1 MNDNNVQDPGFLE
14 VMQNMSVSSPSP
26 FRSYAK
32 IGQTAAEAGD
42 GPSDTDGLT
51 LVFEKDVAVD
61 LKARAL
67 KYGFDNAP
75 GFIQAAVSVFGQ
87 MLAAAQDDGYTQVIL
102 LNPKT
107 EEVIQVAMPGAQE
120 D

>member
-1 MNDNNVQDPGFLE
+1 MNDNVQDPGFLE

-32 IGQTAAEAGD
+32 IGQTAAEAGEQ
-42 GPSDTDGLT
+42 PSDTDGLT

-67 KYGFDNAP
+67 KFGYDNAP
-75 GFIQAAVSVFGQ
+75 GFIQAAVSVYGQ
-87 MLAAAQDDGYTQVIL
+87 MLAAARDEGYTKVIL
-102 LNPKT
+102 FNPET
-107 EEVIQVAMPGAQE
+107 EEVIQVPLVDNE

>member
-1 MNDNNVQDPGFLE
+1 MNDDIKDPGFLE

-32 IGQTAAEAGD
+32 IGQTVAEAGEK
-42 GPSDTDGLT
+42 SDTDGLQ
-51 LVFEKDVAVD
+51 LVFEKDVAIE

-87 MLAAAQDDGYTQVIL
+87 MLAAGQDDGFTQVIL
-102 LNPKT
+102 LNPET
-107 EEVIQVAMPGAQE
+107 EEVIQVQMPGAQE

>member
-1 MNDNNVQDPGFLE
+1 MNENNVQDPGFLE

-32 IGQTAAEAGD
+32 IGQTAAEAGEK
-42 GPSDTDGLT
+42 SDTDGLT
-51 LVFEKDVAVD
+51 LVFDKDVAVD

-67 KYGFDNAP
+67 RYGFDNAP

-87 MLAAAQDDGYTQVIL
+87 MLAAAQEDGYTQVIL
-102 LNPKT
+102 LNPET
-107 EEVIQVAMPGAQE
+107 DEVIQVQMPGVE
-120 D
+120 ES

>member
-1 MNDNNVQDPGFLE
+1 MNDDIKDPGFLE

-32 IGQTAAEAGD
+32 LGQTTAEAGD
-42 GPSDTDGLT
+42 APSDANGLQ
-51 LVFEKDVAVD
+51 LVFEKDVAIE
-61 LKARAL
+61 LKARAI

-87 MLAAAQDDGYTQVIL
+87 MLAAGQDDGFTQVIL
-102 LNPKT
+102 LNPET
-107 EEVIQVAMPGAQE
+107 EEVIQVQMPGAEE

>member
-32 IGQTAAEAGD
+32 IGQTASEAGEQ
-42 GPSDTDGLT
+42 SDTDGLT
-51 LVFEKDVAVD
+51 LVFDKDVAVD

-87 MLAAAQDDGYTQVIL
+87 MLAAAQEDGYTQVIL
-102 LNPKT
+102 LNPET
-107 EEVIQVAMPGAQE
+107 DEVIQVAMPGAQE

>member
-1 MNDNNVQDPGFLE
+1 MNEDIKDPGFLE

-32 IGQTAAEAGD
+32 IGQTVAEG
-42 GPSDTDGLT
+42 GEKSDTDGLQ
-51 LVFEKDVAVD
+51 LVFEKDVAIE

-87 MLAAAQDDGYTQVIL
+87 MLAAAQEDGYTQVIL
-102 LNPKT
+102 LNPET